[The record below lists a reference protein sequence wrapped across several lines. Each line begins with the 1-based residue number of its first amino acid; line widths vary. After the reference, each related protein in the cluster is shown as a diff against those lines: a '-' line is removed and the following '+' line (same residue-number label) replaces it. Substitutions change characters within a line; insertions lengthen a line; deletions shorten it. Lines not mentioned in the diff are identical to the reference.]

1 MTNKEKYKQAFSVLH
16 TSDISEGE
24 VKYMAKLKKQ
34 QKMKLAAAA
43 IAVCVIVG
51 GTGTAY
57 AANVGGIQRTIQL
70 WMHGDQT
77 SATLDLNT
85 DNGSYSLEY
94 KDTDGN
100 TVTQGGGGVAFD
112 ADGNERPLTE
122 DEIMEELNAPDV
134 EYLDDGS
141 VWIYYKNQKIE
152 ITDKFDKDNVCY
164 VKIENGDET
173 IYMAVK
179 YQNGYSTSPDKYP
192 DPRSFN

>member
-16 TSDISEGE
+16 ASDISEGE
-24 VKYMAKLKKQ
+24 VKYMAKLRKQ

-43 IAVCVIVG
+43 IAACVIVG

-85 DNGSYSLEY
+85 VDGSYSLEY
-94 KDTDGN
+94 KDTDGK
-100 TVTQGGGGVAFD
+100 TVTQGGGGVALD
-112 ADGNERPLTE
+112 ADGSERPLTE

-141 VWIYYKNQKIE
+141 VWVYYKNQQTE

-173 IYMAVK
+173 IYMTVK
-179 YQNGYSTSPDKYP
+179 YQNGYCISTDKYP
-192 DPRSFN
+192 EPSTFN

>member
-77 SATLDLNT
+77 SATFDLNT
-85 DNGSYSLEY
+85 DDGSYSLEY
-94 KDTDGN
+94 KDT
-100 TVTQGGGGVAFD
+100 
-112 ADGNERPLTE
+112 DGNERPLTE

-134 EYLDDGS
+134 EYLDDDS
-141 VWIYYKNQKIE
+141 VWVYYKNQKIE

-173 IYMAVK
+173 IYMTVK